1 MGDTNMCTDNPVIL
15 RCFENQP
22 TIICAQRKA
31 DKIIPTEADIVS
43 ANKLAFNDEIGIV
56 TNHAT
61 AMIER
66 RAGYKPGSKEY
77 ETLDYRAKCGM
88 VFQQNTID

>member
-15 RCFENQP
+15 RCYKKQP
-22 TIICAQRKA
+22 TIICMQRKA
-31 DKIIPTEADIVS
+31 DKKVPTEADIVA

-61 AMIER
+61 SMIER
-66 RAGYKPGSKEY
+66 RAAYDPGSKEY
-77 ETLDYRAKCGM
+77 IVLDYRIKTSQNY
-88 VFQQNTID
+88 QQNTID